1 MGRIIIGITA
11 VMIILIIIL
20 ASFCW
25 HKKYFS
31 PKDDTILYIMG
42 ISRRYFIEYLI
53 IVGLSSIFFGFL
65 SVMSI
70 IDFDAFT
77 FCFFYCFI
85 LLGVTTCI
93 CAFGEKYA
101 LTIDSLIHYI
111 PFLPPKEIKI
121 HEITTVKYTEN
132 RTNSYG
138 AGRKMLVGYHNKKK
152 LFSIDESLEGFDLL
166 YNLFLEDG
174 KIERIP
180 IIENFSV
187 TEKKRNIILTI
198 FSSIFFFAL
207 FTAMLWNRDEIEWY
221 YLIMA
226 AFLMLI
232 GISDVIHLSLWKVTI
247 DFHTISVRNSFG
259 IVRTYEISQITEVHD
274 LKAHI
279 VLFIGKKKIVKVP
292 KTYENFDFF
301 LERLL
306 RHGIK
311 VRRMYS

>member
-1 MGRIIIGITA
+1 
-11 VMIILIIIL
+11 
-20 ASFCW
+20 
-25 HKKYFS
+25 
-31 PKDDTILYIMG
+31 
-42 ISRRYFIEYLI
+42 
-53 IVGLSSIFFGFL
+53 
-65 SVMSI
+65 
-70 IDFDAFT
+70 
-77 FCFFYCFI
+77 
-85 LLGVTTCI
+85 
-93 CAFGEKYA
+93 
-101 LTIDSLIHYI
+101 
-111 PFLPPKEIKI
+111 
-121 HEITTVKYTEN
+121 
-132 RTNSYG
+132 
-138 AGRKMLVGYHNKKK
+138 
-152 LFSIDESLEGFDLL
+152 
-166 YNLFLEDG
+166 
-174 KIERIP
+174 
-180 IIENFSV
+180 
-187 TEKKRNIILTI
+187 
-198 FSSIFFFAL
+198 
-207 FTAMLWNRDEIEWY
+207 MLWNRDEIEWY